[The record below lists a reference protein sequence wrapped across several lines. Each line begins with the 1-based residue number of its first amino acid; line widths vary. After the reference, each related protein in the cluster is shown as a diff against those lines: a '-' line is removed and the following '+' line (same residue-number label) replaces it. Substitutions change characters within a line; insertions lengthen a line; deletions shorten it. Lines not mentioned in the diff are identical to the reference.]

1 MRESPSSE
9 RELRTGGFGRF
20 NRRSSKMVNIVRTLF
35 NLNKPQ
41 GDVDEDIIQRLDKLE
56 KRLESSEEE

>member
-1 MRESPSSE
+1 
-9 RELRTGGFGRF
+9 
-20 NRRSSKMVNIVRTLF
+20 MVNIVRTLF

-41 GDVDEDIIQRLDKLE
+41 GKVDEDIIQRLDKLE

>member
-1 MRESPSSE
+1 
-9 RELRTGGFGRF
+9 
-20 NRRSSKMVNIVRTLF
+20 MVNIVRTLF

-41 GDVDEDIIQRLDKLE
+41 NDIDEGIIQRLDKLE

>member
-1 MRESPSSE
+1 
-9 RELRTGGFGRF
+9 
-20 NRRSSKMVNIVRTLF
+20 MVNIVRTLF

-41 GDVDEDIIQRLDKLE
+41 GDIDEGIIQRLDKLE